1 MNYYEPTLVN
11 YRLKHCDP
19 SKIEELLKGG
29 NSETE
34 IVKSFK
40 NKPNNKKKKKK
51 KGGQQGNPEETATA
65 VNVKVEIPKTA
76 DEASSNWA
84 TLVRAS
90 GTNVLGSGLRL
101 SYQEIIECRYIETFS
116 IEEYI
121 VLNLQ
126 YRVSQYSQGQ

>member
-1 MNYYEPTLVN
+1 M
-11 YRLKHCDP
+11 KHCDP

-29 NSETE
+29 NSQTE

-51 KGGQQGNPEETATA
+51 KGGQHGNPKETATTNTA

-76 DEASSNWA
+76 AEASSNWA

-90 GTNVLGSGLRL
+90 
-101 SYQEIIECRYIETFS
+101 EIIMLECNCT
-116 IEEYI
+116 
-121 VLNLQ
+121 V
-126 YRVSQYSQGQ
+126 YSTCRII

>member
-1 MNYYEPTLVN
+1 M
-11 YRLKHCDP
+11 KHCDP

-29 NSETE
+29 NSQTE

-51 KGGQQGNPEETATA
+51 KGGQHGNPKETATTNTA

-76 DEASSNWA
+76 AEASSNWA

-90 GTNVLGSGLRL
+90 
-101 SYQEIIECRYIETFS
+101 EINMLACT
-116 IEEYI
+116 
-121 VLNLQ
+121 VW
-126 YRVSQYSQGQ
+126 VSLEKIPISVFR

>member
-1 MNYYEPTLVN
+1 MRKGIQSISASEHDIHHEPTLVN

-29 NSETE
+29 NPQTE

-51 KGGQQGNPEETATA
+51 KGGQQANPKEAATTNTAA
-65 VNVKVEIPKTA
+65 NVKVEIPKTA
-76 DEASSNWA
+76 AEASSNWA

-90 GTNVLGSGLRL
+90 
-101 SYQEIIECRYIETFS
+101 EINMLACT
-116 IEEYI
+116 
-121 VLNLQ
+121 VW
-126 YRVSQYSQGQ
+126 VSLKKIPISVFR

>member
-1 MNYYEPTLVN
+1 M
-11 YRLKHCDP
+11 KHCDP

-29 NSETE
+29 NSQTE

-51 KGGQQGNPEETATA
+51 KGGQHGNPKETATTNTA

-76 DEASSNWA
+76 AEASSNWA

-90 GTNVLGSGLRL
+90 
-101 SYQEIIECRYIETFS
+101 EIIMLACNCTRRFI
-116 IEEYI
+116 
-121 VLNLQ
+121 
-126 YRVSQYSQGQ
+126 